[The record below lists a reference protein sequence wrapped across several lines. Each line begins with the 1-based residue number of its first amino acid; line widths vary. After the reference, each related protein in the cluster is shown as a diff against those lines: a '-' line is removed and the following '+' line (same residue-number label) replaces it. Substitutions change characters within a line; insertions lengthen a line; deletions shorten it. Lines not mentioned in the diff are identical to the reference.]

1 MNVKLKEINSYT
13 RQITVS
19 VTWEDLESAFEAHIR
34 RFTKKV
40 RMPGFRKG
48 KVPQKVVIQNFGPEL
63 EAEFAQDS
71 IEIHYA
77 EALQE
82 HKIVPVNRAK
92 IEDLQFS
99 EGSSLNF
106 KAMVE
111 VEPSIK
117 LPKYNRKTKVKK
129 KCLPSR

>member
-13 RQITVS
+13 RQVTVS
-19 VTWEDLESAFEAHIR
+19 VPWGDLESAFEAHMR

-71 IEIHYA
+71 IEIHSA
-77 EALQE
+77 
-82 HKIVPVNRAK
+82 
-92 IEDLQFS
+92 
-99 EGSSLNF
+99 
-106 KAMVE
+106 
-111 VEPSIK
+111 
-117 LPKYNRKTKVKK
+117 
-129 KCLPSR
+129 